1 VPPPDAQSPEELAA
15 VQRRRERIERDLA
28 AGAQDEREAREHG
41 RRAAKAGYLEEK
53 LADQAESDRQAG
65 G

>member
-1 VPPPDAQSPEELAA
+1 VPPPDAKSPEELAA
-15 VQRRRERIERDLA
+15 LQRRRERVERELA
-28 AGAQDEREAREHG
+28 AEADDEREAREHG
-41 RRAAKAGYLEEK
+41 RRAAKAEYLEEK